1 MKLYYSPGACSLAPH
16 IVLREAGLE
25 FEAIEADIRN
35 KTLPDGSSYLAVNP
49 QGAVPALGLDNG
61 EVLTQNVAIMD
72 YISDQA
78 PAKHMIPED
87 GMAHYRVMELL
98 AYITSEVHKSH
109 APLWN
114 PSATEE
120 AKQAARELIMKK
132 YDYLAT
138 RLGDGPYLTGE
149 AFTPA
154 DAYLFVMLG
163 WAAMKDI
170 DLSRV
175 PALVAFHKRVGERPA
190 VQAAMRAEGLIK

>member
-1 MKLYYSPGACSLAPH
+1 MKLYYAPGACSLAPH
-16 IVLREAGLE
+16 IALREAGLD
-25 FEAIEADIRN
+25 FEPIKTDIRA
-35 KTLPDGSSYLAVNP
+35 KKLPDGSDYLAINP

-72 YISDQA
+72 YISDQV
-78 PAKHMIPED
+78 PAKHMIPDD

-98 AYITSEVHKSH
+98 SYITSEVHKSH

-114 PSATEE
+114 PTSSEE
-120 AKQAARELIMKK
+120 AKTAARELIAKK

-154 DAYLFVMLG
+154 DAYLFVMLN
-163 WAAMKDI
+163 WAEMKDV

-175 PALVAFHKRVGERPA
+175 PTLVAFHKRVSERPA
-190 VQAAMRAEGLIK
+190 VQAAMRAEGLIQ